1 MKHNIWP
8 CAGVVGCVS
17 AASKVI
23 SMAPGLPRRVCVR
36 FCVLRLKFRIQPDRP
51 NNRPFWPQTSAQQIS
66 ADCENLCGPQQIKE
80 KGACCN
86 RTRQGISE
94 KKAQLEFQ
102 VQDRKLIM
110 CIHLWNTQNQLQ
122 VDEKARVVIKCK
134 FKARRFSSPHALG
147 TNFGFYEP

>member
-1 MKHNIWP
+1 MHSHRRATP
-8 CAGVVGCVS
+8 APLVAVGR
-17 AASKVI
+17 I
-23 SMAPGLPRRVCVR
+23 STTGANVTNSDRPITTAPFGLKLPRSRSPQIAKICVVR
-36 FCVLRLKFRIQPDRP
+36 NKLRKKAP
-51 NNRPFWPQTSAQQIS
+51 A
-66 ADCENLCGPQQIKE
+66 A
-80 KGACCN
+80 N

-102 VQDRKLIM
+102 VQDRKLIV
-110 CIHLWNTQNQLQ
+110 CIHLWNTPNQLQ